1 MDRHMRIE
9 VIWRRFAKEASM
21 GDQIETLLN
30 AVREIAPRI
39 SARSAEIEAGRRL
52 PSDLLADLI
61 AAGLFGMLTPR
72 SHGGMEIDFP
82 ISMEILESIAEADG
96 AAGWTTMIGSETPQL
111 LALLPRHRF
120 DQLYANGPNLIIG
133 GGFAPRGNAELRGG
147 EYLVNGRWAFASG
160 CQHCSWLIGNCVVT
174 KNGKPRAGV
183 IPGTVET
190 RAMLFQPSAVKIIDT
205 WSSNGLRG
213 TGSHDI
219 AVENL
224 RVAAENSL
232 DIFFGRSSIPGPLY
246 AAHLAYFVL
255 HIAAV
260 GAGIAKRA
268 VREIIALAATSKKR
282 LYAGAAMA
290 ESQLFQYRVGH
301 AEATLRSVRALQAE
315 ESQKVW
321 RHAVADNPLIPNEQI
336 RVLGMAA
343 WAAHTSASI
352 VDACYT
358 AGGGTALYDS
368 SPLQRCFR
376 DIHTLTQHAAVAE
389 GSISRAGAVLL
400 GLNVAFS
407 V

>member
-1 MDRHMRIE
+1 METLPEE
-9 VIWRRFAKEASM
+9 VWMAN
-21 GDQIETLLN
+21 QVETLLN
-30 AVREIAPRI
+30 AVREIAPKI
-39 SARSAEIEAGRRL
+39 SARSAEIEAGRRM
-52 PSDLLADLI
+52 PPDLLADLI
-61 AAGLFGMLTPR
+61 AAGLFRMLTPK

-82 ISMEILESIAEADG
+82 TSMEILESIAEADG

-111 LALLPRHRF
+111 LALLPRTRF

-133 GGFAPRGNAELRGG
+133 GGFAPRGTAELRDG
-147 EYLVNGRWAFASG
+147 EYLVNGRWSFASG
-160 CQHCSWLIGNCVVT
+160 CQHCDWLVGNCVVT
-174 KNGKPRAGV
+174 ESGKPRAGI

-190 RAMLFQPSAVKIIDT
+190 RAMLFAPSAVKIIDT
-205 WSSNGLRG
+205 WSVNGLRG

-224 RVAAENSL
+224 RVAAEDSL

-255 HIAAV
+255 HFAAV

-268 VREIIALAATSKKR
+268 VREIVALAATSKNR
-282 LYAGAAMA
+282 LYAGASMA
-290 ESQLFQYRVGH
+290 ESQLFQYRVGQ
-301 AEATLRSVRALQAE
+301 AEMTLRSVRALLAE

-321 RHAVADNPLIPNEQI
+321 SNAVAGNALIPNEQI
-336 RVLGMAA
+336 RVVGTAA
-343 WAAHTSASI
+343 WVAHTAASI

-400 GLNVAFS
+400 GQNVAFS
-407 V
+407 F

>member
-1 MDRHMRIE
+1 ME
-9 VIWRRFAKEASM
+9 TLPGEASM
-21 GDQIETLLN
+21 ANQVETLLN
-30 AVREIAPRI
+30 AVREIVPKI

-52 PSDLLADLI
+52 PPDLLADLI
-61 AAGLFGMLTPR
+61 AVGLFRMLTPK

-82 ISMEILESIAEADG
+82 TSMEILESIAEADG
-96 AAGWTTMIGSETPQL
+96 ATGWTTMIGSETPQL
-111 LALLPRHRF
+111 LALLPRARF
-120 DQLYANGPNLIIG
+120 DQLYASGPDIIIG
-133 GGFAPRGNAELRGG
+133 GGFAPRGAAELRGG

-160 CQHCSWLIGNCVVT
+160 CQHCTWLIGNCVVT
-174 KNGKPRAGV
+174 ENGKPRAGV

-190 RAMLFQPSAVKIIDT
+190 RAMLFSPAAVKIIDT
-205 WSSNGLRG
+205 WSVNGLRG

-224 RVAAENSL
+224 RVPADDSL
-232 DIFFGRSSIPGPLY
+232 DIFFGRSAIPGPLY

-255 HIAAV
+255 HIATV
-260 GAGIAKRA
+260 GTGIAKRA

-282 LYAGAAMA
+282 LYAGASLA
-290 ESQLFQYRVGH
+290 EAQLFQYRVGH
-301 AEATLRSVRALQAE
+301 AEMTLRSAHALLIE
-315 ESQKVW
+315 ESQRVW
-321 RHAVADNPLIPNEQI
+321 SNAVAGNPLIPNDQI
-336 RVLGMAA
+336 RVVGTAA
-343 WAAHTSASI
+343 WVAHTAASI

-400 GLNVAFS
+400 GQNVAFA